1 MHHLIIMIFFLSLL
15 SGCVG
20 KPPQKESFIPHSS
33 VSDAHNKKYPS
44 DKDAEIKH
52 QKIIDQ
58 IREDIIGKEAW
69 FNSKVCSDI
78 EIKKSDLPINKKFNL
93 SNDYFKIRFLDMRIL
108 FEISEES
115 SLIQFD
121 IETPKGEGYFTKKID
136 NKSDFKIANPPGKKD
151 DCFFKNNPWS
161 YLDDLNK
168 CEGLCAQMK
177 VKETLEYNQKIKNY
191 TPIAEFTTSQSRHGS
206 GQDKTRRSPIKN
218 KPKTQSKPKP
228 KIYDETCS
236 CSSSTNCV
244 GPRGGTYCI
253 TSGGNKRYR

>member
-44 DKDAEIKH
+44 DKDVEIKH

-93 SNDYFKIRFLDMRIL
+93 SNDYLKIRFLDMRTL

-115 SLIQFD
+115 SLIPLVRKMIVFLK
-121 IETPKGEGYFTKKID
+121 ITHGVILTILINVKVYAPK
-136 NKSDFKIANPPGKKD
+136 
-151 DCFFKNNPWS
+151 
-161 YLDDLNK
+161 
-168 CEGLCAQMK
+168 
-177 VKETLEYNQKIKNY
+177 
-191 TPIAEFTTSQSRHGS
+191 
-206 GQDKTRRSPIKN
+206 
-218 KPKTQSKPKP
+218 
-228 KIYDETCS
+228 
-236 CSSSTNCV
+236 
-244 GPRGGTYCI
+244 
-253 TSGGNKRYR
+253 